1 MNVDLYKQSGEK
13 AGMLELPKEMF
24 ETPFNKDLI
33 HQALV
38 MQSANARANL
48 AHTKTRE
55 FVRGG
60 GIKPRPQ
67 KGSGRSRQGSTR
79 SPQWKGG
86 AVLFGPLS
94 NRNFS
99 KAMPKKQRRAALFS
113 ALSDKARDNAV
124 IGLEGFESKDLKT
137 KVFAEMVKK
146 LPIERNALFILADK
160 DTAIMRSSANL
171 PEVKTILAAYVNI
184 QDLQK
189 YKTIVILKNA
199 VDKLKETF
207 LKQ

>member
-1 MNVDLYKQSGEK
+1 MKVDLYKQSGEK
-13 AGMLELPKEMF
+13 NGTIDLPEEMF
-24 ETPFNKDLI
+24 EVPFNKDLI

-38 MQSANARANL
+38 RQGANKRVNL

-67 KGSGRSRQGSTR
+67 KGSGRSRQGSIR
-79 SPQWKGG
+79 SAQWRGG

-99 KAMPKKQRRAALFS
+99 KAMPKKQRKAALFS
-113 ALSDKARDNAV
+113 ALSEKARENSI
-124 IGLEGFESKDLKT
+124 IGLEGYESKDVKT

-146 LPIERNALFILADK
+146 LPIERNALFLLAEK
-160 DTAIMRSSANL
+160 DNAIMRSSRNI
-171 PEVKTILAAYVNI
+171 PEIKTILAQYVNI
-184 QDLQK
+184 EDLQK
-189 YKTIVILKNA
+189 YRTIVILKNA
-199 VDKLKETF
+199 VDTLKETF
-207 LKQ
+207 LKK